1 MSDRLVFLCG
11 ARDFHAMDWYFSAK
25 EVLPNDRLDILTDLI
40 AGEGFKKI
48 ISDYDGYSKLLIL
61 DSFLFKKQ
69 SKLGGLWRNVL
80 KLLVLP
86 IQVSKL
92 KKYNRKN
99 PNSIYYAHSMYYL
112 WLAHFAKVSF
122 IGTPQGSDILI
133 KPFKSKI
140 YRYLSKVSLRSAML
154 ITVDSKQMQD
164 KTFEISGVRPKI
176 IQNGIDLVKINYE
189 GNFERNT
196 ILSVRGMAPIYRLID
211 LLEAR
216 NNSETH
222 STQEITFIYPFYEE
236 EYLEFSKKLSL
247 KDDSFLGRLARD
259 EMYNLLQKTKV
270 FFSIPKS
277 DSSPRSVYEGIF
289 CGCVVIIT
297 YNPYYEMLPECMKR
311 RIVICNLDNENWFDS
326 AMNKA
331 IEISQT
337 GYKPSEEALIM
348 FDQRKSFL
356 QILELINF

>member
-25 EVLPNDRLDILTDLI
+25 EVLPNERIDILTDLI

-48 ISDYDGYSKLLIL
+48 ISEDDEYSKLLIL
-61 DSFLFKKQ
+61 DRFLFKKQ

-86 IQVSKL
+86 IQVSKV

-112 WLAHFAKVSF
+112 WLAHFAKVRF
-122 IGTPQGSDILI
+122 IGTPQGSDILV

-140 YRYLSKVSLRSAML
+140 YRYLSKVSLKSAMQ

-164 KTFEISGVRPKI
+164 KAFEISGVRPKI
-176 IQNGIDLVKINYE
+176 VQNGIDLAEINNG
-189 GNFERNT
+189 GNYDRNT
-196 ILSVRGMAPIYRLID
+196 ILSIRGMAPLYRLTD
-211 LLEAR
+211 LLEGR
-216 NNSETH
+216 NSSETY
-222 STQEITFIYPFYEE
+222 STKPITFIYPFYEE
-236 EYLEFSKKLSL
+236 EYLEISKKLSI
-247 KDDSFLGRLARD
+247 KNDSFVGRLARE
-259 EMYNLLQKTKV
+259 EMYSLLQRTQV
-270 FFSIPKS
+270 LFSIPIS

-311 RIVICNLDNENWFDS
+311 RIVICNLEDENWFES
-326 AMNKA
+326 AVNKA

-337 GYKPSEEALIM
+337 DYVPQKKL
-348 FDQRKSFL
+348 
-356 QILELINF
+356 